1 MIRILIIEGSNQAAQ
16 AMMDA
21 FRRDPELEI
30 CAVAKTGSEGVE
42 LAKRKRPD
50 VIVMG
55 AQLSMLDGFEATR
68 EIMAEWPTPIVI
80 VADQHDFRQIDVS
93 MRALHAGALTVVN
106 IPKPRDPRDSG
117 QAVKQFVT
125 TVRLMAGVK
134 VVRRWRRSVAPY
146 LPRTGAAALDRG
158 RVQVIAIASS
168 TGGPAA
174 LHRILSDLPANF
186 PLPILVVQ
194 HIARGFAA
202 GMVDWL
208 NSVCSLKV
216 RLAQNGMPL
225 APHTVYVANDDF
237 HLGVSARSS
246 IQLSAAAPIEGF
258 RPSATFMFESVAAT
272 YGPAAVGVILTGM
285 GRDGAA
291 GLCRLREAG
300 GKAVA
305 QDEETSV
312 VFGMPSM
319 AIKTGAVDE
328 VLPLSRIPGR
338 LMEIVSGQQHA
349 RKQ

>member
-1 MIRILIIEGSNQAAQ
+1 MIRILMIEGSSEAAQ
-16 AMMDA
+16 AMIEA
-21 FRRDPELEI
+21 FRRDPELEV
-30 CAVAKTGSEGVE
+30 CAVARTGSEGVE
-42 LAKRKRPD
+42 LAKRKQPD
-50 VIVMG
+50 VIVMS
-55 AQLSMLDGFEATR
+55 AQLSMVDGFEATR
-68 EIMAEWPTPIVI
+68 EIMADWPTPIVI
-80 VADQHDFRQIDVS
+80 VADEHDFRQIDVS

-117 QAVKQFVT
+117 QTIKQFLT
-125 TVRLMAGVK
+125 TVKLMAGVK
-134 VVRRWRRSVAPY
+134 VVRRWRRSAAPD
-146 LPRTGAAALDRG
+146 LPRTGPTGPDKG
-158 RVQVIAIASS
+158 RVQVIAIAGS

-194 HIARGFAA
+194 HIASGFVA

-208 NSVCSLKV
+208 NSACSLKV

-225 APHTVYVANDDF
+225 APHTVYVANDGY
-237 HLGVSARSS
+237 HLGVSTRSS
-246 IQLSAAAPIEGF
+246 VQLSTAAPIEGF

-285 GRDGAA
+285 GRDGAT
-291 GLCRLREAG
+291 GLHRLREAG
-300 GKAVA
+300 GKAIA
-305 QDEETSV
+305 QDEESSV
-312 VFGMPSM
+312 VFGMPST
-319 AIKTGAVDE
+319 AIKAGAVNE